1 MPITNL
7 PVGSFNMF
15 ISNLRRFLVLVAAA
29 AAITIP
35 TVGKAQS
42 YPPAWNATATYAI
55 GDVVQENGN
64 WYRAIKPVTT
74 HNLDPAKIFTYWEL
88 NYVRGNTTLYV
99 GAQETFATF
108 LEAWNYALNAKIS
121 DAVYLH
127 FYISSFHGN
136 LTQSFTSS
144 FSLDHQS
151 GGRISIIGDNPANIV
166 MNFDLGG
173 MTIDG
178 GHNLA
183 SITGVGFYGSQ
194 GGSVA
199 IDASG
204 GASINSL
211 GNLMFNGFAAA
222 LLAESSG
229 TLLNVGTLSA
239 TTISS
244 ALAEATS
251 AGSISFSTELNFS
264 GDGNFPIS
272 TLYANDGGIIKC
284 SLCTLTNCRTGIFAD
299 RGGVIE
305 ATGCNVS
312 QTVNGATAM
321 NHGMIDVTQGMFSS
335 NSGYDLTVSD
345 GGGINAQGA
354 TYTSTSQGTTSD
366 GSYIFTS

>member
-1 MPITNL
+1 ML
-7 PVGSFNMF
+7 

-29 AAITIP
+29 AAFAIP
-35 TVGKAQS
+35 TLAKAQS

-64 WYRAIKPVTT
+64 WYRAIKAVTT
-74 HNLDPAKIFTYWEL
+74 HNLDPAKVFTYWEL

-136 LTQSFTSS
+136 LTQTFSSS

-204 GASINSL
+204 GASISSL
-211 GNLMFNGFAAA
+211 GNLMFHGFDVGLMADSNG
-222 LLAESSG
+222 SIR
-229 TLLNVGTLSA
+229 NVGSLSA
-239 TTISS
+239 VTINT
-244 ALAEATS
+244 ALVEATS
-251 AGSISFSTELNFS
+251 SGSIIFTTELNFS
-264 GDGNFPIS
+264 GAGTLPLYG
-272 TLYANDGGIIKC
+272 LYANDGGVIVCNI
-284 SLCTLTNCRTGIFAD
+284 CTLSDCNYGICAD
-299 RGGVIE
+299 HSGVIE

-312 QTVNGATAM
+312 HCNYGAAAYD
-321 NHGMIDVTQGMFSS
+321 HGMIDVTQGMFPS
-335 NSGYDLTVSD
+335 NAVYDLL
-345 GGGINAQGA
+345 AAEGA
-354 TYTSTSQGTTSD
+354 GVRAMSASYATLQEGTTAD
-366 GSYIFTS
+366 GSYIFT